1 VYSKKLFLQWQD
13 MDSRIPTTT
22 SLVVAMEEEEEEVDK
37 TSRAAMEE
45 EEEEEEDKTS
55 QAAME
60 EEEEDK
66 TSRAAMEEE
75 EEDKTS
81 QAATEEEVVDKT
93 SQAATEEE
101 VDKTSQAATEE
112 EVDKT
117 SQAAMEEEDK
127 TRRVAAMALGG
138 VISLQQQDTQILRK
152 LLAMGTPQARRVPLT
167 TRRRSTITKRRL
179 QAVLL
184 ERQLWA
190 LLVMRHMNI
199 SRTRVTKDSS
209 RAGATNKQF
218 GTPKKEE
225 EQNKLLDQALLVNTE
240 VQIFKTN
247 IYYTSRDLM
256 QINVVIGNAN
266 KSLLH
271 LSRKLLC

>member
-13 MDSRIPTTT
+13 MDSRIPTTA
-22 SLVVAMEEEEEEVDK
+22 SLVVAMEEEEEV
-37 TSRAAMEE
+37 
-45 EEEEEEDKTS
+45 
-55 QAAME
+55 
-60 EEEEDK
+60 DK

-81 QAATEEEVVDKT
+81 QAAMEEEV
-93 SQAATEEE
+93 
-101 VDKTSQAATEE
+101 
-112 EVDKT
+112 VDKT

-152 LLAMGTPQARRVPLT
+152 LLAMGTPQARRPVLRRVPLT
-167 TRRRSTITKRRL
+167 PRRRSTITKRRL
-179 QAVLL
+179 QAVLP

-190 LLVMRHMNI
+190 PLVMRHMNI

-225 EQNKLLDQALLVNTE
+225 EQNKRLDQALLVNTE

-247 IYYTSRDLM
+247 IDYTSRDLM
-256 QINVVIGNAN
+256 QINVVIGDAN

>member
-37 TSRAAMEE
+37 TSRAAME